1 MIKGIK
7 VSSSLSLTHLL
18 FVDDVVLFG
27 VGTLEEWKDYDERLV
42 VFSSDSSMCIN
53 MEKSPF
59 LYSEVEE
66 EILSVISVFIPY
78 KMDPIMAGFK
88 YL

>member
-1 MIKGIK
+1 M
-7 VSSSLSLTHLL
+7 
-18 FVDDVVLFG
+18 VLFG
-27 VGTLEEWKDYDERLV
+27 VGTLEEWQDFDEILV
-42 VFSSDSSMCIN
+42 VFSSASGMCIS

-66 EILSVISVFIPY
+66 EILSGISVFSPY

-88 YL
+88 YP